1 MPVYV
6 YDGKT
11 ARGAK
16 VSGER
21 TADSKTA
28 LQTLLQRE
36 RIIPTKIKEKG
47 KEFALPKFGGGASV
61 KAKELA
67 IFFRQFS
74 VMIDSGLPLVQCLE
88 ILAGNLENPGFK
100 KILTERPSQSF
111 RRADGQYD

>member
-11 ARGAK
+11 ARGGN

-21 TADSKTA
+21 SADSKTA
-28 LQTLLQRE
+28 LTTLLQRE
-36 RIIPTKIKEKG
+36 RITTTKIKEKG
-47 KEFALPKFGGGASV
+47 KEFALPTFGGGV
-61 KAKELA
+61 KVGAKDLA

-88 ILAGNLENPGFK
+88 ILASNQENAGFK
-100 KILTERPSQSF
+100 TVLTAVRSK
-111 RRADGQYD
+111 